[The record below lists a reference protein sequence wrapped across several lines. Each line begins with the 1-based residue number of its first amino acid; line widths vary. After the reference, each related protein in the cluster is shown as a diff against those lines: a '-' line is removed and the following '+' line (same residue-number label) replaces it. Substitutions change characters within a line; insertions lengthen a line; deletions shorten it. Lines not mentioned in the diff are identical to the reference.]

1 MIALQQEMRNAQL
14 SQEIADKSARRM
26 LVWDIL
32 PARSHTVL
40 PRYYHVRV
48 AVRRKRSISMPPDL
62 DAEIE
67 AAARA
72 GGTTYSAWLAAA
84 ARKEFLIR
92 DGLAGVAEFE
102 REHRAFTETEL
113 AEADAWAD
121 DAVRRSRRS
130 GNRPRKSA

>member
-1 MIALQQEMRNAQL
+1 
-14 SQEIADKSARRM
+14 
-26 LVWDIL
+26 
-32 PARSHTVL
+32 
-40 PRYYHVRV
+40 
-48 AVRRKRSISMPPDL
+48 MPPDL

-72 GGTTYSAWLAAA
+72 SGTTYSAWLAAA

-102 REHRAFTETEL
+102 REHGAFTETEL

-130 GNRPRKSA
+130 GNRSRGSA

>member
-1 MIALQQEMRNAQL
+1 
-14 SQEIADKSARRM
+14 
-26 LVWDIL
+26 
-32 PARSHTVL
+32 
-40 PRYYHVRV
+40 
-48 AVRRKRSISMPPDL
+48 MPPDL

-72 GGTTYSAWLAAA
+72 SGTTYSAWLAAA

-102 REHRAFTETEL
+102 CEHGAFTETEL

-121 DAVRRSRRS
+121 DAVRRSAPKRE
-130 GNRPRKSA
+130 PPP

>member
-1 MIALQQEMRNAQL
+1 
-14 SQEIADKSARRM
+14 
-26 LVWDIL
+26 
-32 PARSHTVL
+32 
-40 PRYYHVRV
+40 
-48 AVRRKRSISMPPDL
+48 MPPDL

-72 GGTTYSAWLAAA
+72 SGTTYSAWLAAA

-92 DGLAGVAEFE
+92 DGLAGVADFE
-102 REHRAFTETEL
+102 REHGAFTETEL

>member
-1 MIALQQEMRNAQL
+1 
-14 SQEIADKSARRM
+14 
-26 LVWDIL
+26 
-32 PARSHTVL
+32 
-40 PRYYHVRV
+40 
-48 AVRRKRSISMPPDL
+48 MPPDL

-72 GGTTYSAWLAAA
+72 SGTTYSAWLAAA

-102 REHRAFTETEL
+102 REHGAFTETEL
-113 AEADAWAD
+113 AEADAWAG
-121 DAVRRSRRS
+121 DAVGRSRRS